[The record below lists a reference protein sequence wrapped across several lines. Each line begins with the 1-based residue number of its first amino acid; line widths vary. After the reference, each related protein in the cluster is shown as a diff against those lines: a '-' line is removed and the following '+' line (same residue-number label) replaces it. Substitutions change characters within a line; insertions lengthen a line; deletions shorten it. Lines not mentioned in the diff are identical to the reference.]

1 LILRFMSSRGSV
13 HCFFKMLFCFVSL
26 ETGEVLCLVLEK
38 KRWLLWSI
46 NDMWCFVDLINLIII
61 GGVTVALSVAIV
73 FFFYPGLK
81 TMIIILVGKKYM
93 INLIWRIKL
102 KTIKI
107 VTKRSRKKKPRNQ
120 KKNDRIEIFI
130 IIKKIKIIKLTW
142 RIKLKA

>member
-73 FFFYPGLK
+73 FFLPGFK
-81 TMIIILVGKKYM
+81 NYDYYCCWKKNM

-107 VTKRSRKKKPRNQ
+107 VTKRSRKKT
-120 KKNDRIEIFI
+120 KKSKEEWPNWNFYYY
-130 IIKKIKIIKLTW
+130 
-142 RIKLKA
+142 